1 MGDIPS
7 AAECENLNTMLWTL
21 TTTVFVVG
29 GIIGAFTSKFVAE
42 GFGRKKSIVFHFAFG
57 IVAAVLTL
65 IAPYV
70 RSPECVI
77 IGRFLFGIQ
86 GGMTCGLVPGYLNEI
101 SPKKLRGASGVVL
114 QLFITI
120 GILVSQVLGI
130 RQLLGTDNQWHILLS
145 LSAVPSILG
154 AVLLLIFFPDSPSPY
169 SSVCRRKKV
178 NYVSKR

>member
-1 MGDIPS
+1 MRYFSNYHAANSEWLSKKQEWELAKADLDAKSNGSDIDVEALNKS
-7 AAECENLNTMLWTL
+7 VELKESLDKTEKELEDRRIQIENLNTMLWTL

-42 GFGRKKSIVFHFAFG
+42 GFGRKKSIVFHYAFG

-86 GGMTCGLVPGYLNEI
+86 GGTVFE
-101 SPKKLRGASGVVL
+101 
-114 QLFITI
+114 
-120 GILVSQVLGI
+120 
-130 RQLLGTDNQWHILLS
+130 
-145 LSAVPSILG
+145 
-154 AVLLLIFFPDSPSPY
+154 
-169 SSVCRRKKV
+169 
-178 NYVSKR
+178 